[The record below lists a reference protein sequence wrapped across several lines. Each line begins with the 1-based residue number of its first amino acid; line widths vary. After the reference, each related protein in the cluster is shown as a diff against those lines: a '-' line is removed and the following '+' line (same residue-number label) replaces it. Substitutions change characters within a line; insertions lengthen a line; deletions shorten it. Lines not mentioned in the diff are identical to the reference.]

1 MSRRRVLWKRLVLG
15 FVVVL
20 LIGGIWLSLTV
31 VSITKELPRPEKIS
45 DIKPTQS
52 TKIYDRTGQVLLYEI
67 HGEQNRTVVTSDQI
81 PLYAKQATIAI
92 EDQNFYTH
100 KAFDVRAIIR
110 ALFVNLR
117 SGTAAQGGSTITQQL
132 AKNVFLSPEKTIKRK
147 LKELVLAYWIEQRY
161 TKDEILTLYLNQ
173 VSYGSNAYGIQS
185 AAQIYFVK
193 DVSSLSLAEAA
204 VLASLVKAPSYYS
217 PWGSHIEELMAR
229 KDYVLLQ
236 MQRLNFIDQEEYAR
250 ATRESVVFAKPTL
263 GSIKAP
269 HFVMMVKEYLENRYG
284 RELVEGG
291 GLKVTTTLDWNLQ
304 EKAQTAVTQGAAR
317 NKELYKGENA
327 AMVVQD
333 PKTGQILTLVG
344 SADYFDSA
352 INGQFNVA
360 AQGLR
365 HPGSAFKP
373 FAYLAAFIKGYTPDT
388 VEFDVPTEF
397 VPNNPNCPLIV
408 DFNNTDK
415 SCFHPHNF
423 GDTFRGPVSLKQG
436 LAQSINVP
444 SVKTLY
450 LAGLENTIKLAQTM
464 GITTLEKPSEYGLS
478 LVLGGGAVKLVD
490 LVNAY
495 SIFSQ
500 DGIKHTQ
507 TYILKIED
515 LSGNILE
522 EYKDAALQVVEPY
535 YTRLINNILSDV
547 GLRAGLFQA
556 SLGLTTFE
564 GYEVALKTGTTNDY
578 RDAWVVGYTP
588 FIVAGVWAG
597 NSNYKPMEQ
606 QGGSIL
612 AAIPMWNA
620 FMKEI
625 IYNYPPEV
633 FARAEFPSSQRP
645 MLNGQYIIPLTVN
658 DVTSSHIHTIL
669 YYLDKNN
676 PTIEQSSDFNPASDP
691 QFQNWEVP
699 ILEWAKKNI
708 PNFFIEYNRTSPLL
722 PTFFPSPPLF

>member
-217 PWGSHIEELMAR
+217 PWGSHIEELTAR

-423 GDTFRGPVSLKQG
+423 DDTFRGPVSLKQG

-658 DVTSSHIHTIL
+658 DVTSSHIHAIL

-676 PTIEQSSDFNPASDP
+676 PTTEQSSDFNPASDP